1 MTRVRGRRGGKS
13 FAEQTSPPSDTTSWI
28 TFLCGFWVM
37 LREVNLAALFQ
48 GWKFLPDFLSLP
60 THSNL
65 HWSVKHKSGI
75 DWWDFVIIFSFF
87 LRESFDVEDLYGILK
102 NVEGIFSREIVFNK
116 RWRMLKMLGGNF
128 EARVRFDEISA
139 QNRRCSSRTL

>member
-1 MTRVRGRRGGKS
+1 MTRERGRGVEKVLLNKPL
-13 FAEQTSPPSDTTSWI
+13 SPHDTTSWI

-75 DWWDFVIIFSFF
+75 DWWDFVIIFPSFYENPSTSKIYMEYWKMW
-87 LRESFDVEDLYGILK
+87 RE
-102 NVEGIFSREIVFNK
+102 FSREIVFNK
-116 RWRMLKMLGGNF
+116 GGECWRCW
-128 EARVRFDEISA
+128 AEISK
-139 QNRRCSSRTL
+139 RGSDSMKFPPEIEGSPRKPL